1 VKTSLRRLLAAALTS
16 VTLAASITACAGS
29 QTTDANA
36 LTVGFVVD
44 PSWAQIPVAA
54 DTGLFTKH
62 GVNVKVVNFQSG
74 VEALQAA
81 SAGQVDITTAAD
93 VPTSAVL
100 TRTPTLRVVADGS
113 RWEGSRIVARRSAGI
128 ATIQDLAGKSIGT
141 PLGTSAAYFISNALA
156 QDNINAKLV
165 QVSPSAMVTAAT
177 QRNVDAVSI
186 FQPYQAQVIQSL
198 NTDAV
203 ELTGG
208 TYSQHSLYLA
218 TQQAVSAKGKAITA
232 FLGALDEAGTALSQ
246 KNGAATDAVA
256 KATQLDPELLR
267 TVLAEFDFTLQLNP
281 DLAQKLTQLGEWAK
295 TQGSV
300 EPSTQLPNYA
310 EFLDDQFLAKSAS

>member
-1 VKTSLRRLLAAALTS
+1 VKTSLRRLLAAALTA
-16 VTLAASITACAGS
+16 VTLTGSITACAGS
-29 QTTDANA
+29 QTTPADT

-100 TRTPTLRVVADGS
+100 TRTPSLRIVADGS

-128 ATIQDLAGKSIGT
+128 TTIADLAGKSIGT

-156 QDNINAKLV
+156 QNTIDAKLV

-186 FQPYQAQVIQSL
+186 FQPYQTQVIQALKS
-198 NTDAV
+198 DAV

-218 TQQAVSAKGKAITA
+218 TQPAISAKGKAITA
-232 FLGALDEAGTALSQ
+232 FFGALTEAGSALSHQ
-246 KNGAATDAVA
+246 DGAAVDAVA
-256 KATQLDPELLR
+256 KATQLDPGLLR
-267 TVLAEFDFTLQLNP
+267 SVLAEFDFTLQLKP
-281 DLAQKLTQLGEWAK
+281 DLAQKLTDLGQWAK
-295 TQGSV
+295 TQASV
-300 EPSTQLPNYA
+300 DPSTQLPNYA
-310 EFLDDQFLAKSAS
+310 DFLDDQFLAKSAP